1 MIRSGRT
8 RILSHSMSHIG
19 METSRY
25 RAVMDPGRM
34 FKRRGELRQKMLI
47 FYDFHLV
54 ISLCL

>member
-25 RAVMDPGRM
+25 RAVWIPDRM
-34 FKRRGELRQKMLI
+34 FKRRGEFRQKMVRQKI
-47 FYDFHLV
+47 VDFL
-54 ISLCL
+54 